1 VWGGGGGGGGLFK
14 MFFFLLP
21 FACELFLLLL
31 SACRD
36 LHMQHY
42 KVILI
47 QVNLKN
53 IFLYLLIERTR

>member
-36 LHMQHY
+36 LHMHREQG
-42 KVILI
+42 
-47 QVNLKN
+47 
-53 IFLYLLIERTR
+53 RPDPA